1 MKRIRVS
8 RHAARDLDRIWQYVA
23 ADANSLEVADQVVDS
38 IVGHFALLAKQ
49 PQAGRARE
57 DIDSGV
63 RSFPSGSY
71 LIYYREL
78 KSHVVVSRVL
88 HGKREHLGAWKNPKA
103 T

>member
-1 MKRIRVS
+1 MKRLRVS
-8 RHAARDLDRIWQYVA
+8 HLAERDLDSIWHYIA
-23 ADANSLEVADQVVDS
+23 ADANNIDVADQVIDS
-38 IVGHFALLAKQ
+38 MVGHFAVLARQ

-63 RSFPSGSY
+63 RSFPSGNY

-78 KSHVVVSRVL
+78 RSHLVISRIL
-88 HGKREHLGAWKNPKA
+88 HGKRDQLSAWKKPKA